1 MMTESNL
8 TKVRAS
14 GPHEQ
19 VQIIPELQADETA
32 KEGDVRTCT
41 AEPPKSHHR
50 SEPELPEGLLKQLN
64 EFKSY
69 DMLIYKKGLCA
80 KTARILI

>member
-1 MMTESNL
+1 MMTESDL

-32 KEGDVRTCT
+32 KKEMFAHARQN
-41 AEPPKSHHR
+41 HR
-50 SEPELPEGLLKQLN
+50 NQIIAVSRSCLKV
-64 EFKSY
+64 Y
-69 DMLIYKKGLCA
+69 
-80 KTARILI
+80 